1 MGLINENAWKVVIRL
16 EFPAL
21 GPQNSVHVNVICL
34 LVKSCIIC
42 CMSVGY
48 ILVCLPFFISGSI
61 QIFAY
66 VVGDFASFLLAK
78 SIFLPGQ
85 SLCLLMTSAF
95 FLRKWSFF
103 LENYHFGRKLPVL
116 LENHIFFSKMTI
128 FLRKWPFLLVDE
140 FSVVKSIYVLAQIPS
155 GSPRPSKVATA
166 APQPGSD
173 SATEAISLEGFH
185 SYWGYPN
192 SWMVVFVFE
201 HLKIKNSWE
210 LGVGRPTF
218 GNLHVFIA

>member
-103 LENYHFGRKLPVL
+103 LENYHFGRKLSVL
-116 LENHIFFSKMTI
+116 LENYIFF
-128 FLRKWPFLLVDE
+128 RKWQFFLENDHFCWLTNFRWSNPYMSWPKSPVGIRAPARQRRRHRSRGPTRRLRPLALRVSIAIGDTPIAGWW
-140 FSVVKSIYVLAQIPS
+140 FSFLNIWKSKIP
-155 GSPRPSKVATA
+155 
-166 APQPGSD
+166 
-173 SATEAISLEGFH
+173 EN
-185 SYWGYPN
+185 WG
-192 SWMVVFVFE
+192 
-201 HLKIKNSWE
+201 
-210 LGVGRPTF
+210 
-218 GNLHVFIA
+218 